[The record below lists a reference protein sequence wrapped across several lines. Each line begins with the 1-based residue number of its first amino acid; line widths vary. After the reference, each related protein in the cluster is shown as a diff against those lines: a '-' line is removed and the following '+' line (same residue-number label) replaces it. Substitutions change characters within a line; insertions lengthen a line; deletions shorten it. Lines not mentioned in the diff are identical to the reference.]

1 MKLFSFG
8 LLAMAQAGLVD
19 RVDDR
24 VFTDF
29 KELNIDGQMVD
40 FAEAYEVRFWAFLNI
55 RDCRIWTKI

>member
-8 LLAMAQAGLVD
+8 LLAMAQAGLVE

-29 KELNIDGQMVD
+29 KEVNIDGQMVD
-40 FAEAYEVRFWAFLNI
+40 FAEAYEVSFRV
-55 RDCRIWTKI
+55 DEDP